1 MTKYE
6 LESLEKPNKYYNEK
20 LSKLEEF
27 TKKLNLNGIS
37 TTKVLSK

>member
-6 LESLEKPNKYYNEK
+6 LEGLEKPNKYYNEK
-20 LSKLEEF
+20 LLKLEEF
-27 TKKLNLNGIS
+27 TKKLNLNGIF